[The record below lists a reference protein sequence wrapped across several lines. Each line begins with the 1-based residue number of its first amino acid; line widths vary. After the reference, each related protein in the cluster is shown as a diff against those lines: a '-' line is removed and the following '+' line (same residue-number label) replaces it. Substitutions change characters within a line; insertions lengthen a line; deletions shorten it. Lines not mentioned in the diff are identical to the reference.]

1 LTAAA
6 SGKQRNEDAAWVV
19 TVGVGEKR
27 RGTSGGDVDLRGIVR
42 REDELLVIDAAAA
55 AAVV

>member
-55 AAVV
+55 AVV